1 MSRCDRESFMR
12 FSRVLLRCAEPP
24 IDAAWN
30 SVRLARYVLL
40 RFFVHHEN
48 KKIGVS
54 ATFLRL
60 GALSSVPQSRLMADF
75 QRFHA
80 KNQPLGSLWQ
90 LPIAKKLQSA
100 PLFCF

>member
-1 MSRCDRESFMR
+1 MPRCDRENFMR
-12 FSRVLLRCAEPP
+12 LSRVLFRCAKPP

-40 RFFVHHEN
+40 RRFVHHEN
-48 KKIGVS
+48 KKLGVS

-60 GALSSVPQSRLMADF
+60 GALLFLRGRLMADL

-80 KNQPLGSLWQ
+80 K
-90 LPIAKKLQSA
+90 IRD
-100 PLFCF
+100 

>member
-1 MSRCDRESFMR
+1 MPRCNRENFMR
-12 FSRVLLRCAEPP
+12 LSRVLLRCAEPP

-48 KKIGVS
+48 KKLGVS
-54 ATFLRL
+54 ATFLR
-60 GALSSVPQSRLMADF
+60 
-75 QRFHA
+75 
-80 KNQPLGSLWQ
+80 LGSLWQ

-100 PLFCF
+100 PVFCF

>member
-1 MSRCDRESFMR
+1 MSVAIAKASCVFREFCSVAANC
-12 FSRVLLRCAEPP
+12 S

-30 SVRLARYVLL
+30 SVRLARCVLL
-40 RFFVHHEN
+40 RRFVHHEN
-48 KKIGVS
+48 KKLGVS

-80 KNQPLGSLWQ
+80 K
-90 LPIAKKLQSA
+90 IRD
-100 PLFCF
+100 

>member
-1 MSRCDRESFMR
+1 MLRRDRENFMR
-12 FSRVLLRCAEPP
+12 LSRVLLRCAEPP

-48 KKIGVS
+48 KKLGVS

-80 KNQPLGSLWQ
+80 K
-90 LPIAKKLQSA
+90 IRD
-100 PLFCF
+100 